1 MNKVVQYDDNGFM
14 WYELYFNDNTLLYK
28 EYDKNI
34 VIYISCDKNYSE
46 YYLSYSNKKFITNI

>member
-34 VIYISCDKNYSE
+34 VYISCDKNYSE
-46 YYLSYSNKKFITNI
+46 YYLSYSNKKFIINI